1 MITRLMLNITVET
14 PLRDRTPNPEA
25 TAHFSR
31 SKNLFMMSWWMGFY
45 VQEKK
50 MWMVVG
56 QAGATFHCHPETAA
70 QFASSSKE

>member
-1 MITRLMLNITVET
+1 
-14 PLRDRTPNPEA
+14 
-25 TAHFSR
+25 
-31 SKNLFMMSWWMGFY
+31 MGFR

-56 QAGATFHCHPETAA
+56 QAGATPLLHPEAAA